1 MKAIS
6 LVSDEEDVRVRKA
19 SFLELNDAH
28 ESCHISQHTV
38 DLEIAHKL
46 IDLLFEYSGN
56 DVWSI
61 MGLLPTEEGLLNFR
75 PLRVAC
81 EGYEE
86 VRFVVNSHNGHGVL
100 EVGVVE
106 SWTAS
111 ERAWKYDLLTRP
123 NCLSR
128 VVVGVCMDVFT
139 QSLVRFP
146 A

>member
-6 LVSDEEDVRVRKA
+6 LVSDEEDMRVRKA

-38 DLEIAHKL
+38 DLKIAHKL

-61 MGLLPTEEGLLNFR
+61 MGLLSTEGGLLNFR
-75 PLRVAC
+75 PPRVAG

-86 VRFVVNSHNGHGVL
+86 VWFVVDSHNGHGVL
-100 EVGVVE
+100 KMGVIE

-111 ERAWKYDLLTRP
+111 EGARKYDLLTRP
-123 NCLSR
+123 YCLPR
-128 VVVGVCMDVFT
+128 VVVCMCMDVFT
-139 QSLVRFP
+139 QSLVRLP
-146 A
+146 P